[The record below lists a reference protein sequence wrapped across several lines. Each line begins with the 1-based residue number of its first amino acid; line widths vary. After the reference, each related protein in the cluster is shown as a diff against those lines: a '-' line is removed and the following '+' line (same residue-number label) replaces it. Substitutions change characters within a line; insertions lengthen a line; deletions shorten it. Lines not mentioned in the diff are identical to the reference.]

1 MNKNYFEF
9 GKSENTNSVLLLLL
23 LVFVACFEGL
33 TGQLLLNRETK
44 RNASEKNV

>member
-9 GKSENTNSVLLLLL
+9 GKSENTNSVLLLL